1 MVPCVIRVTLEARGP
16 QRLGGADVACR
27 MTDCLS
33 PEALEMVLAI
43 PTFPEVLSPQ
53 IFLTEGDILNLLFHL
68 TSSAST
74 WRLLGFGD
82 QLVATPQPGSPPV
95 LW

>member
-1 MVPCVIRVTLEARGP
+1 MVPFVIHVTLEARGP

-27 MTDCLS
+27 MIECLS

-53 IFLTEGDILNLLFHL
+53 IFLT
-68 TSSAST
+68 
-74 WRLLGFGD
+74 
-82 QLVATPQPGSPPV
+82 
-95 LW
+95 